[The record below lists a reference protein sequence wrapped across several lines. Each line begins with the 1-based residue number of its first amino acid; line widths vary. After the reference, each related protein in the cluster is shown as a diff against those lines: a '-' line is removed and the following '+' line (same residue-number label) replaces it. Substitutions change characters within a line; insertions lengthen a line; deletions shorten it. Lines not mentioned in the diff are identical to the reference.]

1 MIDFFSEGHEDLF
14 PEVLRNVNL
23 GLTGCYAALAVCE
36 QAAIRLP
43 IFATLLVKMPK
54 KIQQVSVI

>member
-1 MIDFFSEGHEDLF
+1 MIDFFSKRHEDLF
-14 PEVLRNVNL
+14 LGLRNVDISL
-23 GLTGCYAALAVCE
+23 GGCYAALAVCE

-43 IFATLLVKMPK
+43 ILTALLVKMPK